1 MKLGKYL
8 HYKGNEYQV
17 IDVARDSE
25 TLEVMVVY
33 RALYDSPDF
42 GKGVLWVRKKSDFL
56 AMVEVDGKMVSR
68 FAFVE

>member
-1 MKLGKYL
+1 MQLGKYL
-8 HYKGNEYQV
+8 HYKGNKYEV
-17 IDVARDSE
+17 IEIARDSE
-25 TLEVMVVY
+25 TLEDVVVY

-56 AMVEVDGKMVSR
+56 AMVEVDGKMVPR